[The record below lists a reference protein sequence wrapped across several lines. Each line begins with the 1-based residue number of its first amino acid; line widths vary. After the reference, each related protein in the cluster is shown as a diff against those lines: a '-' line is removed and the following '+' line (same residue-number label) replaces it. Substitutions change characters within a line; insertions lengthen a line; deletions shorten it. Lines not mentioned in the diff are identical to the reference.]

1 MFKVKKIKVLKA
13 KISHPNKQT
22 FLISDIKFTNKNP
35 YPDTLDED
43 KRDTWMNDGMNDPIE
58 VIKHTIS
65 PTPRKGAGGQLYIEK
80 QYSTVKGSS
89 RINYALANGYD
100 AIEGI
105 IINE

>member
-1 MFKVKKIKVLKA
+1 MKVLKA
-13 KISHPNKQT
+13 KISHPKKQI
-22 FLISDIKFTNKNP
+22 FLISDLTYIKKNP
-35 YPDTLDED
+35 YPDTLDIS

-58 VIKHTIS
+58 VVKHEIS
-65 PTPRKGAGGQLYIEK
+65 ETPRKGANGVEYKEK
-80 QYSTVKGSS
+80 QYSIYKGSS